1 MIIPNRRTRLVVVA
15 TCALGLGPVAAHE
28 GHKALEVKGIRVEAD
43 AVTLCP
49 AAQKGLGV
57 EMGDVGTAPIED
69 RVTAPAT
76 VGLPNEAR
84 TFASSRVSGRV
95 LAVHAR
101 PGDVV
106 REGDVLAEVESPD
119 LAALVLD
126 LVPVRTRI
134 AQAQRA
140 LDQARK
146 AAESGTAP
154 GKELLPLEAEV
165 REAQAEES
173 ALLARVQAAV
183 EGAAPRSEIE
193 RSKPPNRVT
202 VRAPRGGIVVHAD
215 VTAGEFVAPDRH
227 LFEIHDLGRVYL
239 VGQVFE
245 GDVSR
250 VAKGQEVR
258 MRVPSYPDRVFA
270 GTVLRA
276 GYEVDRTTR
285 RLDVYA
291 EVENPDLML
300 KPGVV
305 GQMEIVVDR
314 AEDAIVIPSAAV
326 AQLGAETFAFV
337 YDAERSAKAT
347 AEERDRRATM
357 TAGVPTGHA
366 ADQGAGAGGPK
377 KPLCSEAL
385 APGEELSVFLR
396 KDLVLGR
403 ERGGLVEV
411 LDGVFPG
418 DRVLIRGQHELATFF
433 AQGKLRL
440 SEAAVKNLGIQR
452 AEAIPNALDDVVR
465 LPAEIV
471 EIPDRRAEVSTL
483 VDGKVRRFLVT
494 VGQQVRKDDPLVEIE
509 SLEIQTHFLDLLT
522 EEVRLAAARTNL
534 DRVRALVASGGA
546 PGKDLI
552 AAEAAAERLEVAAQ
566 GLRKRLVSLGAENGP
581 VEEALR
587 QGKVLTTLTLRSP
600 MAGTVA
606 SLPAAVGQVVTPAD
620 HVASIVDLGEVYVRG
635 TADSRDIGVVT
646 PGRKARAR
654 LVAFPGQVHE
664 VELRATTQMFDPDAK
679 VLSFYATLPNADGAF
694 VPGMTGDLF
703 VVVGSRPEAIAIPR
717 DAVLHDGEGPA
728 VVVADKDSYRLAP
741 VRLGAGDDRSVEV
754 VQGVAQGDEVVTT
767 GKERIRT
774 GLVTV
779 R

>member
-1 MIIPNRRTRLVVVA
+1 MVVVA
-15 TCALGLGPVAAHE
+15 ACALGLGPVAAHE

-49 AAQKGLGV
+49 AAQKSLGM
-57 EMGDVGTAPIED
+57 EMGDVGTASLED

-126 LVPVRTRI
+126 LAPVRTRI

-140 LDQARK
+140 LDRARK

-154 GKELLPLEAEV
+154 GKELLPLEAEL

-173 ALLARVQAAV
+173 ALLARVEAVV
-183 EGAAPRSEIE
+183 EGAVPRSEIE
-193 RSKPPNRVT
+193 RSTPPNSVP

-227 LFEIHDLGRVYL
+227 LFEIHDLGHVYL

-245 GDVSR
+245 GDISR

-270 GTVLRA
+270 GAVLRT

-291 EVENPDLML
+291 EVENPDLVL

-347 AEERDRRATM
+347 ADERDRRATM
-357 TAGVPTGHA
+357 TAGAPSARA
-366 ADQGAGAGGPK
+366 ADQGGGAR
-377 KPLCSEAL
+377 KPFCSEAL
-385 APGEELSVFLR
+385 APGEELSVLLR

-403 ERGGLVEV
+403 ERGGLIEI

-418 DRVLIRGQHELATFF
+418 DRVLVRGQHELATFF

-452 AEAIPNALDDVVR
+452 TGAIRRALDEVVR

-494 VGQQVRKDDPLVEIE
+494 VGQAVRKDDPLVEIE
-509 SLEIQTHFLDLLT
+509 SLEIQAVFLDLLT
-522 EEVRLAAARTNL
+522 EH
-534 DRVRALVASGGA
+534 VRA
-546 PGKDLI
+546 
-552 AAEAAAERLEVAAQ
+552 AEQLEVAAQ
-566 GLRKRLVSLGAENGP
+566 RLRKRLVSLGAEDGP
-581 VEEALR
+581 IEEALR
-587 QGKVLTTLTLRSP
+587 QGKLLTTLTLRSP

-606 SLPAAVGQVVTPAD
+606 TLPAAVGQVVTPSD
-620 HVASIVDLGEVYVRG
+620 HVASIVDLGEIYVRG

-679 VLSFYATLPNADGAF
+679 VLSFYATLPNPDGRLI
-694 VPGMTGDLF
+694 PGMTGDLF
-703 VVVGSRPEAIAIPR
+703 VIIGSRPEAVAIPR
-717 DAVLHDGEGPA
+717 EAVLRDGAGPA
-728 VVVADKDSYRLAP
+728 VVVADKDTYRLVP
-741 VRLGAGDDRSVEV
+741 VRFGAGDDRSVEV
-754 VQGVAQGDEVVTT
+754 VQGVTEGDEVVTT

>member
-1 MIIPNRRTRLVVVA
+1 MSIRNRRTRMVVVA
-15 TCALGLGPVAAHE
+15 ACALGLGPVAAHE

-49 AAQKGLGV
+49 AAQKSLGM
-57 EMGDVGTAPIED
+57 EMGDVGTASLED

-126 LVPVRTRI
+126 LAPVRTRI

-140 LDQARK
+140 LDRARK

-154 GKELLPLEAEV
+154 GKELLPLEAEL

-173 ALLARVQAAV
+173 ALLARVEAVV
-183 EGAAPRSEIE
+183 EGAVPRSEIE
-193 RSKPPNRVT
+193 RSTPPNSVP

-227 LFEIHDLGRVYL
+227 LFEIHDLGHVYL

-245 GDVSR
+245 GDISR

-270 GTVLRA
+270 GAVLRT

-291 EVENPDLML
+291 EVENPDLVL

-347 AEERDRRATM
+347 ADERDRRATM
-357 TAGVPTGHA
+357 TAGAPSARA
-366 ADQGAGAGGPK
+366 ADQGGGAR
-377 KPLCSEAL
+377 KPFCSEAL
-385 APGEELSVFLR
+385 APGEELSVLLR

-403 ERGGLVEV
+403 ERGGLIEI

-418 DRVLIRGQHELATFF
+418 DRVLVRGQHELATFF

-452 AEAIPNALDDVVR
+452 TGAIRRALDEVVR

-494 VGQQVRKDDPLVEIE
+494 VGQAVRKDDPLVEIE
-509 SLEIQTHFLDLLT
+509 SLEIQAVFLDLLT
-522 EEVRLAAARTNL
+522 EHVRLAAARTNL
-534 DRVRALVASGGA
+534 DRVRTVVASGGA
-546 PGKDLI
+546 PGKDVI
-552 AAEAAAERLEVAAQ
+552 AAEAAAEQLEVAAQ
-566 GLRKRLVSLGAENGP
+566 RLRKRLVSLGAEDGP
-581 VEEALR
+581 IEEALR
-587 QGKVLTTLTLRSP
+587 QGKLLTTLTLRSP

-606 SLPAAVGQVVTPAD
+606 TLPAAVGQVVTPSD
-620 HVASIVDLGEVYVRG
+620 HVASIVDLGEIYVRG

-679 VLSFYATLPNADGAF
+679 VLSFYATLPNPDGRLI
-694 VPGMTGDLF
+694 PGMTGDLF
-703 VVVGSRPEAIAIPR
+703 VIIGSRPEAVAIPR
-717 DAVLHDGEGPA
+717 EAVLRDGAGPA
-728 VVVADKDSYRLAP
+728 VVVADKDTYRLVP
-741 VRLGAGDDRSVEV
+741 VRFGAGDDRSVEV
-754 VQGVAQGDEVVTT
+754 VQGVTEGDEVVTT